1 MEEDS
6 IDSSESFISLSLSS
20 KGEQQ
25 ELKQEDS
32 HEEEK
37 AAAGQNDGLPKE
49 GGGDAG
55 EESSGGG
62 IASKL
67 ISNLSISVPDQSAG
81 DEPEKEQSKEEKDST
96 SAGLFTH
103 LLPKLPVA
111 WPDEQSPTAD
121 EAFLLISIIED

>member
-49 GGGDAG
+49 GGEDAG

-81 DEPEKEQSKEEKDST
+81 DEPEKEQSKEEKDSA